1 MARRRMI
8 SNDITGSYNFQSM
21 ANNTQ
26 LLYFYFCLS
35 ADDDGFIG
43 NPYMFTNLTG
53 CGEQDLET
61 LERRGYVI
69 RFASGVLAVVHWYLH
84 NTIKKDRYNPT
95 VHKEELAQLR
105 LEDKRYVRVPQPEP
119 ERNQNGTKTE
129 PQSSQVKSSQVDS
142 NPVESNP
149 VESSP
154 VKSSPVK
161 SSPVES
167 SPVESSP
174 VESSP
179 VESSPVESNPVKSNQ
194 VESNPVESS
203 PSTSHQTDAEEK
215 KIISF
220 RDRTVKRPVFP
231 LRCYDYLSSF
241 NAICGS
247 LPPERELTE
256 GLSQA
261 LEQAE
266 RLIAPQR
273 LEEVFRMAEE
283 SDFLSGRSG
292 VWCRCSLTWILKPDN
307 LRKILSG
314 KYRNRGK
321 PKRRTLVEQFDLDE
335 IDTLDFM
342 NDGRLS
348 RRAVRESDV

>member
-21 ANNTQ
+21 EHTTQ

-43 NPYMFTNLTG
+43 NPYIYTNLTG
-53 CGEQDLET
+53 CSENDLET

-69 RFASGVLAVVHWYLH
+69 RFASGVLALVHWYIH

-95 VHKEELAQLR
+95 VHKAELAQLR
-105 LEDKRYVRVPQPEP
+105 LEDKCYVRAPQPET

-129 PQSSQVKSSQVDS
+129 PQYSQVKYSQVESSQVESSQAELS
-142 NPVESNP
+142 Q
-149 VESSP
+149 VESSQA
-154 VKSSPVK
+154 
-161 SSPVES
+161 ES
-167 SPVESSP
+167 SQAELSQAESSQA
-174 VESSP
+174 ESSQA
-179 VESSPVESNPVKSNQ
+179 ESNQ
-194 VESNPVESS
+194 VESNQNASG
-203 PSTSHQTDAEEK
+203 QTEAEQE
-215 KIISF
+215 KIIPF

-241 NAICGS
+241 NTICSS
-247 LPPERELTE
+247 LPPEGELTE

-261 LEQAE
+261 LAYAE
-266 RLIAPQR
+266 RLIAPKR
-273 LEEVFRMAEE
+273 LEEVFRMAAE

-292 VWCRCSLTWILKPDN
+292 VWRGCSLTWILKPDN
-307 LRKILSG
+307 LRKILAG

-342 NDGRLS
+342 NG
-348 RRAVRESDV
+348 A

>member
-21 ANNTQ
+21 EHTTQ

-43 NPYMFTNLTG
+43 NPYIYTNLTG
-53 CGEQDLET
+53 CSENDLET

-69 RFASGVLAVVHWYLH
+69 RFASGVLAVVHWYIH

-95 VHKEELAQLR
+95 VHKAELAQLR
-105 LEDKRYVRVPQPEP
+105 LEDKCYVRAPQPET

-129 PQSSQVKSSQVDS
+129 PQYSQVKYSQ
-142 NPVESNP
+142 
-149 VESSP
+149 VESSQAE
-154 VKSSPVK
+154 SSQAELSQVE
-161 SSPVES
+161 SGQVES
-167 SPVESSP
+167 SQA
-174 VESSP
+174 
-179 VESSPVESNPVKSNQ
+179 ESNQAELSQAKLCQVESNQ
-194 VESNPVESS
+194 VESNQNASGKTE
-203 PSTSHQTDAEEK
+203 AEQE
-215 KIISF
+215 KIIPF

-241 NAICGS
+241 NTICSS
-247 LPPERELTE
+247 LPPEGELTE

-261 LEQAE
+261 LTYAE
-266 RLIAPQR
+266 RLIAPKR
-273 LEEVFRMAEE
+273 LEEVFRMAAE

-292 VWCRCSLTWILKPDN
+292 VWRGCSLTWILKPDN

-321 PKRRTLVEQFDLDE
+321 PKRQTLVEQFDLDE

-342 NDGRLS
+342 NG
-348 RRAVRESDV
+348 A

>member
-21 ANNTQ
+21 EHTTQ

-43 NPYMFTNLTG
+43 NPYIYTNLTG
-53 CGEQDLET
+53 CSENDLET

-69 RFASGVLAVVHWYLH
+69 RFASGVLAVVHWYIH

-95 VHKEELAQLR
+95 VHKAELAQLR
-105 LEDKRYVRVPQPEP
+105 LEDKCYVRAPQPET

-129 PQSSQVKSSQVDS
+129 PQYSQVKYSQVESSQVKYSQVESSQVES
-142 NPVESNP
+142 SHVESGQAELSQ
-149 VESSP
+149 VE
-154 VKSSPVK
+154 
-161 SSPVES
+161 
-167 SPVESSP
+167 
-174 VESSP
+174 
-179 VESSPVESNPVKSNQ
+179 SNQ
-194 VESNPVESS
+194 VESSQAESNQAES
-203 PSTSHQTDAEEK
+203 NQNASGQTEAEQE
-215 KIISF
+215 KIIPF

-241 NAICGS
+241 NTICSS
-247 LPPERELTE
+247 LPPEGELTE

-261 LEQAE
+261 LTYAE
-266 RLIAPQR
+266 RLIAPKR
-273 LEEVFRMAEE
+273 LEEVFRMAAE

-292 VWCRCSLTWILKPDN
+292 VWRGCSLTWILKPDN

-321 PKRRTLVEQFDLDE
+321 PKRQTLVEQFDLDE

-342 NDGRLS
+342 NG
-348 RRAVRESDV
+348 A

>member
-21 ANNTQ
+21 EHTTQ

-43 NPYMFTNLTG
+43 NPYIYTNLTG
-53 CGEQDLET
+53 CSENDLET

-69 RFASGVLAVVHWYLH
+69 RFASGVLAVVHWYIH

-95 VHKEELAQLR
+95 VHKAELAQLR
-105 LEDKRYVRVPQPEP
+105 LEDKCYVRAPQPET

-129 PQSSQVKSSQVDS
+129 PQYSQVKYSQVESSQVESSQAELS
-142 NPVESNP
+142 QAESSQAESSQAELSQAELSQAESNQA
-149 VESSP
+149 
-154 VKSSPVK
+154 
-161 SSPVES
+161 
-167 SPVESSP
+167 
-174 VESSP
+174 
-179 VESSPVESNPVKSNQ
+179 ESNQNASG
-194 VESNPVESS
+194 
-203 PSTSHQTDAEEK
+203 QTEAEQE
-215 KIISF
+215 KIIPF

-241 NAICGS
+241 NTICSS
-247 LPPERELTE
+247 LPPEGELTE

-261 LEQAE
+261 LAHAE
-266 RLIAPQR
+266 RLIAPKR
-273 LEEVFRMAEE
+273 LEEVFRMAAE

-292 VWCRCSLTWILKPDN
+292 VWRGCSLTWILKPDN

-321 PKRRTLVEQFDLDE
+321 PKRQTLVEQFDLDE

-342 NDGRLS
+342 NG
-348 RRAVRESDV
+348 A

>member
-1 MARRRMI
+1 MI

-105 LEDKRYVRVPQPEP
+105 LEDKRYVRAPQPEP

-129 PQSSQVKSSQVDS
+129 PQSS
-142 NPVESNP
+142 
-149 VESSP
+149 P
-154 VKSSPVK
+154 VKSSPVQ
-161 SSPVES
+161 SSPVET
-167 SPVESSP
+167 SPVETSP
-174 VESSP
+174 VETSP
-179 VESSPVESNPVKSNQ
+179 VESSPVESNPVETSP
-194 VESNPVESS
+194 VESNPVESNPVES
-203 PSTSHQTDAEEK
+203 NPSASRQTDAEEK

-342 NDGRLS
+342 NDASVTLDPI
-348 RRAVRESDV
+348 RESNV

>member
-21 ANNTQ
+21 EHTTQ

-43 NPYMFTNLTG
+43 NPYIYTNLTG
-53 CGEQDLET
+53 CGENDLET

-69 RFASGVLAVVHWYLH
+69 RFASGVLAVVHWYIH

-95 VHKEELAQLR
+95 VHKAELAQLR
-105 LEDKRYVRVPQPEP
+105 LEDKCYVRAPQPET

-129 PQSSQVKSSQVDS
+129 PQYSQVKYSQVESSQVKYSQVESSQVES
-142 NPVESNP
+142 GQAESNQA
-149 VESSP
+149 
-154 VKSSPVK
+154 
-161 SSPVES
+161 
-167 SPVESSP
+167 
-174 VESSP
+174 
-179 VESSPVESNPVKSNQ
+179 ESNQNASG
-194 VESNPVESS
+194 
-203 PSTSHQTDAEEK
+203 QTEAEQE
-215 KIISF
+215 KIIPF

-241 NAICGS
+241 NTICSS
-247 LPPERELTE
+247 LPPEEELTE

-261 LEQAE
+261 LAYAE
-266 RLIAPQR
+266 RLIAPKR
-273 LEEVFRMAEE
+273 LEEVFRMAAE

-292 VWCRCSLTWILKPDN
+292 VWRGCSLTWILKPDN

-321 PKRRTLVEQFDLDE
+321 PKRQTLVEQFDLDE

-342 NDGRLS
+342 NG
-348 RRAVRESDV
+348 A

>member
-21 ANNTQ
+21 EHTTQ

-43 NPYMFTNLTG
+43 NPYIYTNLTG
-53 CGEQDLET
+53 CGENDLET
-61 LERRGYVI
+61 LERRGFVI
-69 RFASGVLAVVHWYLH
+69 RFASGVLAVVHWYIH

-95 VHKEELAQLR
+95 VHKAELAQLR
-105 LEDKRYVRVPQPEP
+105 LEDKCYVRAPQPET

-129 PQSSQVKSSQVDS
+129 PQYSQVKYSQVESSQVESSQAELS
-142 NPVESNP
+142 Q
-149 VESSP
+149 VESSQA
-154 VKSSPVK
+154 
-161 SSPVES
+161 
-167 SPVESSP
+167 
-174 VESSP
+174 
-179 VESSPVESNPVKSNQ
+179 ESNQAESNQ
-194 VESNPVESS
+194 NASG
-203 PSTSHQTDAEEK
+203 QTEAEQE
-215 KIISF
+215 KIIPF

-241 NAICGS
+241 NTICSS
-247 LPPERELTE
+247 LPPEEELTE

-261 LEQAE
+261 LTYAE
-266 RLIAPQR
+266 RLIAPKR
-273 LEEVFRMAEE
+273 LEEVFRMAAE

-292 VWCRCSLTWILKPDN
+292 VWCGCSLTWILKPDN

-321 PKRRTLVEQFDLDE
+321 PKRQTLVEQFDLDE

-342 NDGRLS
+342 NE
-348 RRAVRESDV
+348 A

>member
-21 ANNTQ
+21 EHTTQ

-43 NPYMFTNLTG
+43 NPYIYTNLTG
-53 CGEQDLET
+53 CGENDLET

-69 RFASGVLAVVHWYLH
+69 RFASGVLAVVHWYIH

-95 VHKEELAQLR
+95 VHKAELAQLR
-105 LEDKRYVRVPQPEP
+105 LEDKCYVRAPQPET

-129 PQSSQVKSSQVDS
+129 PQYSQVKYSQVESSQVESSQAELS
-142 NPVESNP
+142 Q
-149 VESSP
+149 VESSQAE
-154 VKSSPVK
+154 SSQAEL
-161 SSPVES
+161 SQVES
-167 SPVESSP
+167 SQA
-174 VESSP
+174 
-179 VESSPVESNPVKSNQ
+179 ESNQAESNQ
-194 VESNPVESS
+194 NASG
-203 PSTSHQTDAEEK
+203 QTEAEQE
-215 KIISF
+215 KIIPF

-241 NAICGS
+241 NTICSS
-247 LPPERELTE
+247 LPPEGELTE

-261 LEQAE
+261 LTYAE
-266 RLIAPQR
+266 RLIAPKR
-273 LEEVFRMAEE
+273 LEEVFRMAAE

-292 VWCRCSLTWILKPDN
+292 VWRGCSLTWILKPDN
-307 LRKILSG
+307 LRKILAG

-342 NDGRLS
+342 NE
-348 RRAVRESDV
+348 A

>member
-1 MARRRMI
+1 MEH
-8 SNDITGSYNFQSM
+8 T
-21 ANNTQ
+21 TQ

-43 NPYMFTNLTG
+43 NPYIYTNLTG
-53 CGEQDLET
+53 CSENDLET

-69 RFASGVLAVVHWYLH
+69 RFASGVLAVVHWYIH

-95 VHKEELAQLR
+95 VHKAELAQLR
-105 LEDKRYVRVPQPEP
+105 LEDKCYVRAPQPET

-129 PQSSQVKSSQVDS
+129 PQYSQVKYSQVESSQVESSQAESSQVES
-142 NPVESNP
+142 SQAESNQA
-149 VESSP
+149 
-154 VKSSPVK
+154 
-161 SSPVES
+161 
-167 SPVESSP
+167 
-174 VESSP
+174 
-179 VESSPVESNPVKSNQ
+179 ESNQNASG
-194 VESNPVESS
+194 
-203 PSTSHQTDAEEK
+203 QTEAEQE
-215 KIISF
+215 KIIPF

-241 NAICGS
+241 NTICSS
-247 LPPERELTE
+247 LPPEGELTE

-261 LEQAE
+261 LTYAE
-266 RLIAPQR
+266 RMIAPKR
-273 LEEVFRMAEE
+273 LEEVFRMAAE

-292 VWCRCSLTWILKPDN
+292 VWRGCSLTWILKPDN

-321 PKRRTLVEQFDLDE
+321 PKRQTLVEQFDLDE

-342 NDGRLS
+342 NG
-348 RRAVRESDV
+348 A

>member
-21 ANNTQ
+21 EHTTQ

-43 NPYMFTNLTG
+43 NPYIYTNLTG
-53 CGEQDLET
+53 CSENDLET

-69 RFASGVLAVVHWYLH
+69 RFASGVLAVVHWYIH

-95 VHKEELAQLR
+95 VHKAELAQLR
-105 LEDKRYVRVPQPEP
+105 LEDKCYVRAPQPET

-129 PQSSQVKSSQVDS
+129 PQYSQVKYSQVESSQVESSQAELS
-142 NPVESNP
+142 QAELS
-149 VESSP
+149 
-154 VKSSPVK
+154 
-161 SSPVES
+161 
-167 SPVESSP
+167 
-174 VESSP
+174 
-179 VESSPVESNPVKSNQ
+179 Q
-194 VESNPVESS
+194 VESNQAESNQNAS
-203 PSTSHQTDAEEK
+203 GQTEAEQE
-215 KIISF
+215 KIIPF

-241 NAICGS
+241 NTICSS
-247 LPPERELTE
+247 LPPEGELTE

-261 LEQAE
+261 LAYAE
-266 RLIAPQR
+266 RLIAPKR
-273 LEEVFRMAEE
+273 LEEVFRMAAE

-292 VWCRCSLTWILKPDN
+292 VWRGCSLTWILKPDN

-321 PKRRTLVEQFDLDE
+321 PKRQTLVEQFDLDE

-342 NDGRLS
+342 NG
-348 RRAVRESDV
+348 A

>member
-21 ANNTQ
+21 EHTTQ

-43 NPYMFTNLTG
+43 NPYIYTNLTG
-53 CGEQDLET
+53 CSENDLET

-69 RFASGVLAVVHWYLH
+69 RFASGVLAVVHWYIH

-95 VHKEELAQLR
+95 VHKAELAQLR
-105 LEDKRYVRVPQPEP
+105 LEDKCYVRAPQPET

-129 PQSSQVKSSQVDS
+129 PQYSQVKYSQVESSQVESSQAELS
-142 NPVESNP
+142 Q
-149 VESSP
+149 VESSQA
-154 VKSSPVK
+154 
-161 SSPVES
+161 
-167 SPVESSP
+167 
-174 VESSP
+174 
-179 VESSPVESNPVKSNQ
+179 ESNQAESNQ
-194 VESNPVESS
+194 NASG
-203 PSTSHQTDAEEK
+203 QTEAEQE
-215 KIISF
+215 KIIPF

-241 NAICGS
+241 NTICSS
-247 LPPERELTE
+247 LPPEEELTE

-261 LEQAE
+261 LTYAE
-266 RLIAPQR
+266 RLIAPKR
-273 LEEVFRMAEE
+273 LEEVFRMAAE

-292 VWCRCSLTWILKPDN
+292 VWRGCSLTWILKPDN

-342 NDGRLS
+342 NE
-348 RRAVRESDV
+348 A

>member
-21 ANNTQ
+21 EHTTQ

-43 NPYMFTNLTG
+43 NPYIYTNLTG
-53 CGEQDLET
+53 CSENDLET

-69 RFASGVLAVVHWYLH
+69 RFASGVLAVVHWYIH

-95 VHKEELAQLR
+95 VHKAELAQLR
-105 LEDKRYVRVPQPEP
+105 LEDKCYVRAPQPET

-129 PQSSQVKSSQVDS
+129 PQYSQVKYSQVESSQVESSQAELS
-142 NPVESNP
+142 Q
-149 VESSP
+149 VESSQA
-154 VKSSPVK
+154 
-161 SSPVES
+161 
-167 SPVESSP
+167 
-174 VESSP
+174 
-179 VESSPVESNPVKSNQ
+179 ESNQAESNQ
-194 VESNPVESS
+194 NASG
-203 PSTSHQTDAEEK
+203 QTEAEQE
-215 KIISF
+215 KIIPF

-241 NAICGS
+241 NTICSS
-247 LPPERELTE
+247 LPPEGELTE

-261 LEQAE
+261 LTYAE
-266 RLIAPQR
+266 RLIAPKR
-273 LEEVFRMAEE
+273 LEEVFRMAAE

-292 VWCRCSLTWILKPDN
+292 VWRGCSLTWILKPDN
-307 LRKILSG
+307 LRKILAG

-342 NDGRLS
+342 NG
-348 RRAVRESDV
+348 A

>member
-21 ANNTQ
+21 EHTTQ

-43 NPYMFTNLTG
+43 NPYIYTNLTG
-53 CGEQDLET
+53 CSENDLET
-61 LERRGYVI
+61 LERRGFVI
-69 RFASGVLAVVHWYLH
+69 RFASGVLAVVHWYIH

-95 VHKEELAQLR
+95 VHKAELAQLR
-105 LEDKRYVRVPQPEP
+105 LEDKCYVRAPQPET

-129 PQSSQVKSSQVDS
+129 PQYSQVKYSQVESSQVESSQAELS
-142 NPVESNP
+142 Q
-149 VESSP
+149 VESSQA
-154 VKSSPVK
+154 
-161 SSPVES
+161 ES
-167 SPVESSP
+167 SQAELSQAESSQA
-174 VESSP
+174 ESSQA
-179 VESSPVESNPVKSNQ
+179 ESNQ
-194 VESNPVESS
+194 VESNQNASG
-203 PSTSHQTDAEEK
+203 QTEAEQE
-215 KIISF
+215 KIIPF

-241 NAICGS
+241 NTICSS
-247 LPPERELTE
+247 LPPEGELTE

-261 LEQAE
+261 LAHAE
-266 RLIAPQR
+266 RLIAPKR

-292 VWCRCSLTWILKPDN
+292 VWRGCSLTWILKPDN

-321 PKRRTLVEQFDLDE
+321 PKRQTLVEQFDLDE

-342 NDGRLS
+342 NG
-348 RRAVRESDV
+348 A

>member
-21 ANNTQ
+21 EHTTQ

-43 NPYMFTNLTG
+43 NPFIYTNLTG
-53 CGEQDLET
+53 CSENDLET

-69 RFASGVLAVVHWYLH
+69 RFASGVLAVVHWYIH

-95 VHKEELAQLR
+95 VHKAELAQLR
-105 LEDKRYVRVPQPEP
+105 LEDKCYVRAPQPET

-129 PQSSQVKSSQVDS
+129 PQYSQVKYSQVESSQVESSQAELS
-142 NPVESNP
+142 Q
-149 VESSP
+149 VESSQA
-154 VKSSPVK
+154 
-161 SSPVES
+161 ES
-167 SPVESSP
+167 SQAELSQAESSQA
-174 VESSP
+174 
-179 VESSPVESNPVKSNQ
+179 ESNQAESNQ
-194 VESNPVESS
+194 NASGKTE
-203 PSTSHQTDAEEK
+203 AEQE
-215 KIISF
+215 KIIPF

-241 NAICGS
+241 NTICSS
-247 LPPERELTE
+247 LPPEGELTE

-261 LEQAE
+261 LTYAE
-266 RLIAPQR
+266 RLIAPKR
-273 LEEVFRMAEE
+273 LEEVFRMAAE

-292 VWCRCSLTWILKPDN
+292 VWRGCSLTWILKPDN

-321 PKRRTLVEQFDLDE
+321 PKRQTLVEQFDLDE

-342 NDGRLS
+342 NG
-348 RRAVRESDV
+348 A

>member
-21 ANNTQ
+21 EHTTQ

-43 NPYMFTNLTG
+43 NPYIYTNLTG
-53 CGEQDLET
+53 CSENDLET

-69 RFASGVLAVVHWYLH
+69 RFASGVLAVVHWYIH

-95 VHKEELAQLR
+95 VHKAELAQLR
-105 LEDKRYVRVPQPEP
+105 LEDKCYVRAPQPET

-129 PQSSQVKSSQVDS
+129 PQYSQVKYSQVESSQVESSQA
-142 NPVESNP
+142 ESNQA
-149 VESSP
+149 
-154 VKSSPVK
+154 
-161 SSPVES
+161 
-167 SPVESSP
+167 
-174 VESSP
+174 
-179 VESSPVESNPVKSNQ
+179 ESNQNASG
-194 VESNPVESS
+194 
-203 PSTSHQTDAEEK
+203 QTEAEQE
-215 KIISF
+215 KIIPF

-241 NAICGS
+241 NTICSS
-247 LPPERELTE
+247 LPPEGELTE

-261 LEQAE
+261 LTYAE
-266 RLIAPQR
+266 RLIAPKR
-273 LEEVFRMAEE
+273 LEEVFRMAAE

-292 VWCRCSLTWILKPDN
+292 VWRGCSLTWILKPDN

-321 PKRRTLVEQFDLDE
+321 PKRQTLVEQFDLDE

-342 NDGRLS
+342 NG
-348 RRAVRESDV
+348 A

>member
-1 MARRRMI
+1 MEH
-8 SNDITGSYNFQSM
+8 T
-21 ANNTQ
+21 TQ

-43 NPYMFTNLTG
+43 NPYIYTNLTG
-53 CGEQDLET
+53 CGENDLET

-69 RFASGVLAVVHWYLH
+69 RFASGVLAVVHWYIH

-95 VHKEELAQLR
+95 VHKAELAQLR
-105 LEDKRYVRVPQPEP
+105 LEDKCYVRAPQPET

-129 PQSSQVKSSQVDS
+129 PQYSQVKYSQVESSQVESSQAELSQVESSQAESSQAELSQAESSQAESSQV
-142 NPVESNP
+142 E
-149 VESSP
+149 
-154 VKSSPVK
+154 
-161 SSPVES
+161 
-167 SPVESSP
+167 
-174 VESSP
+174 
-179 VESSPVESNPVKSNQ
+179 SNQ
-194 VESNPVESS
+194 VESNQNASG
-203 PSTSHQTDAEEK
+203 QTEAEQE
-215 KIISF
+215 KIIPF

-241 NAICGS
+241 NTICSS
-247 LPPERELTE
+247 LPPEEELTE

-261 LEQAE
+261 LAHAE
-266 RLIAPQR
+266 RLIAPKR
-273 LEEVFRMAEE
+273 LEEVFRMAAE

-292 VWCRCSLTWILKPDN
+292 VWRGCSLTWILKPDN

-321 PKRRTLVEQFDLDE
+321 PKRQTLVEQFDLDE

-342 NDGRLS
+342 NE
-348 RRAVRESDV
+348 A

>member
-1 MARRRMI
+1 MEH
-8 SNDITGSYNFQSM
+8 T
-21 ANNTQ
+21 TQ

-43 NPYMFTNLTG
+43 NPYIYTNLTG
-53 CGEQDLET
+53 CGENDLET

-69 RFASGVLAVVHWYLH
+69 RFASGVLAVVHWYIH

-95 VHKEELAQLR
+95 VHKTELAQLR
-105 LEDKRYVRVPQPEP
+105 LEDKCYVRAPQPET

-129 PQSSQVKSSQVDS
+129 PQYSQVKYSQVESSQVESSQAELS
-142 NPVESNP
+142 QAELSQ
-149 VESSP
+149 VESSQA
-154 VKSSPVK
+154 
-161 SSPVES
+161 
-167 SPVESSP
+167 
-174 VESSP
+174 
-179 VESSPVESNPVKSNQ
+179 ESNQNASGKT
-194 VESNPVESS
+194 E
-203 PSTSHQTDAEEK
+203 AEQE
-215 KIISF
+215 KIIPF

-241 NAICGS
+241 NTICSS
-247 LPPERELTE
+247 LPPEGELTE

-261 LEQAE
+261 LAHAE
-266 RLIAPQR
+266 RLIAPKR
-273 LEEVFRMAEE
+273 LEEVFRMAAE

-292 VWCRCSLTWILKPDN
+292 VWRGCSLTWILKPDN

-321 PKRRTLVEQFDLDE
+321 PKRQTLVEQFDLDE

-342 NDGRLS
+342 NG
-348 RRAVRESDV
+348 A

>member
-21 ANNTQ
+21 EHTTQ

-43 NPYMFTNLTG
+43 NPYIYTNLTG
-53 CGEQDLET
+53 CGENDLET

-69 RFASGVLAVVHWYLH
+69 RFASGVLAVVHWYIH

-95 VHKEELAQLR
+95 VHKAELAQLR
-105 LEDKRYVRVPQPEP
+105 LEDKCYVRAPQPET

-129 PQSSQVKSSQVDS
+129 PQYSQVKYSQVESSQVESSQAELSQAESGQAESSQD
-142 NPVESNP
+142 ESNQNA
-149 VESSP
+149 SG
-154 VKSSPVK
+154 
-161 SSPVES
+161 
-167 SPVESSP
+167 
-174 VESSP
+174 
-179 VESSPVESNPVKSNQ
+179 
-194 VESNPVESS
+194 
-203 PSTSHQTDAEEK
+203 QTEAEQE
-215 KIISF
+215 KIIPF

-241 NAICGS
+241 NTICSS
-247 LPPERELTE
+247 LPPEEELTE

-261 LEQAE
+261 LAHAE
-266 RLIAPQR
+266 RLIAPKR
-273 LEEVFRMAEE
+273 LEEVFRMAAE

-292 VWCRCSLTWILKPDN
+292 VWRGCSLTWILKPDN

-321 PKRRTLVEQFDLDE
+321 PKRQTLVEQFDLDE

-342 NDGRLS
+342 NG
-348 RRAVRESDV
+348 A

>member
-21 ANNTQ
+21 EHTTQ

-43 NPYMFTNLTG
+43 NPYIYTNLTG
-53 CGEQDLET
+53 CSENDLET

-69 RFASGVLAVVHWYLH
+69 RFASGVLAVVHWYIH

-95 VHKEELAQLR
+95 VHKAELAQLR
-105 LEDKRYVRVPQPEP
+105 LEDKCYVRAPQPET

-129 PQSSQVKSSQVDS
+129 PQYSQVKYSQVESSQAESSQAELSQAELSQVESSQAESSQV
-142 NPVESNP
+142 E
-149 VESSP
+149 
-154 VKSSPVK
+154 
-161 SSPVES
+161 
-167 SPVESSP
+167 
-174 VESSP
+174 
-179 VESSPVESNPVKSNQ
+179 SNQ
-194 VESNPVESS
+194 VESNQNASGKTE
-203 PSTSHQTDAEEK
+203 AEQE
-215 KIISF
+215 KIIPF

-241 NAICGS
+241 NTICSS
-247 LPPERELTE
+247 LLPEEELTE

-261 LEQAE
+261 LTYAE
-266 RLIAPQR
+266 RLIAPKR
-273 LEEVFRMAEE
+273 LEEVFRMAAE

-292 VWCRCSLTWILKPDN
+292 VWRGCSLTWILKPDN
-307 LRKILSG
+307 LRKILAG

-321 PKRRTLVEQFDLDE
+321 PKRQTLVEQFDLDE

-342 NDGRLS
+342 NG
-348 RRAVRESDV
+348 A

>member
-21 ANNTQ
+21 EHTTQ

-43 NPYMFTNLTG
+43 NPYIYTNLTG
-53 CGEQDLET
+53 CGENDLET

-69 RFASGVLAVVHWYLH
+69 RFASGVLAVVHWYIH

-95 VHKEELAQLR
+95 VHKAELAQLR
-105 LEDKRYVRVPQPEP
+105 LEDKCYVRAPQPET

-129 PQSSQVKSSQVDS
+129 PQYSQVKYSQVESSQVESSQAELS
-142 NPVESNP
+142 Q
-149 VESSP
+149 VESSQA
-154 VKSSPVK
+154 
-161 SSPVES
+161 
-167 SPVESSP
+167 
-174 VESSP
+174 
-179 VESSPVESNPVKSNQ
+179 ESNQAESNQ
-194 VESNPVESS
+194 NASG
-203 PSTSHQTDAEEK
+203 QTEAEQE
-215 KIISF
+215 KIIPF

-241 NAICGS
+241 NTICSS
-247 LPPERELTE
+247 LPPEGELTE

-261 LEQAE
+261 LTYAE
-266 RLIAPQR
+266 RLIAPKR
-273 LEEVFRMAEE
+273 LEEVFRMAAE

-292 VWCRCSLTWILKPDN
+292 VWRGCSLTWILKPDN
-307 LRKILSG
+307 LRKILAG

-342 NDGRLS
+342 NG
-348 RRAVRESDV
+348 A

>member
-21 ANNTQ
+21 EHTTQ

-43 NPYMFTNLTG
+43 NPYIYTNLTG
-53 CGEQDLET
+53 CSENDLET

-69 RFASGVLAVVHWYLH
+69 RFASGVLAVVHWYIH

-95 VHKEELAQLR
+95 VHKAELAQLR
-105 LEDKRYVRVPQPEP
+105 LEDKCYVRAPQPET

-129 PQSSQVKSSQVDS
+129 PQYSQVKYSQVESSQVESSQAELS
-142 NPVESNP
+142 Q
-149 VESSP
+149 VESSQAE
-154 VKSSPVK
+154 SSQAEL
-161 SSPVES
+161 SQAELSQVES
-167 SPVESSP
+167 SQA
-174 VESSP
+174 
-179 VESSPVESNPVKSNQ
+179 ESNQAESNQ
-194 VESNPVESS
+194 NASG
-203 PSTSHQTDAEEK
+203 QTEAEQE
-215 KIISF
+215 KIIPF

-241 NAICGS
+241 NTICSS
-247 LPPERELTE
+247 LPPEGELTE

-261 LEQAE
+261 LTYAE
-266 RLIAPQR
+266 RLIAPKR
-273 LEEVFRMAEE
+273 LEEVFRMAAE

-292 VWCRCSLTWILKPDN
+292 VWRGCSLTWILKPDN

-321 PKRRTLVEQFDLDE
+321 PKRQTLVEQFDLDE

-342 NDGRLS
+342 NG
-348 RRAVRESDV
+348 A

>member
-21 ANNTQ
+21 EHTTQ

-43 NPYMFTNLTG
+43 NPYIYTNLTG
-53 CGEQDLET
+53 CSENDLET

-69 RFASGVLAVVHWYLH
+69 RFASGVLAVVHWYIH

-95 VHKEELAQLR
+95 VHKAELAQLR
-105 LEDKRYVRVPQPEP
+105 LEDKCYVRAPQPET

-129 PQSSQVKSSQVDS
+129 PQYSQVKYSQVESSQVESSQV
-142 NPVESNP
+142 
-149 VESSP
+149 ESSQAEL
-154 VKSSPVK
+154 SQAELSQA
-161 SSPVES
+161 ES
-167 SPVESSP
+167 SQVE
-174 VESSP
+174 
-179 VESSPVESNPVKSNQ
+179 SNQ
-194 VESNPVESS
+194 VESNQNASG
-203 PSTSHQTDAEEK
+203 QTEAEQE
-215 KIISF
+215 KIIPF

-241 NAICGS
+241 NTICSS
-247 LPPERELTE
+247 LPPEGELTE

-261 LEQAE
+261 LAYAE
-266 RLIAPQR
+266 RLIAPKR
-273 LEEVFRMAEE
+273 LEEVFRMAAE

-292 VWCRCSLTWILKPDN
+292 VWRGCSLTWILKPDN
-307 LRKILSG
+307 LRKILAG

-342 NDGRLS
+342 NE
-348 RRAVRESDV
+348 A

>member
-21 ANNTQ
+21 EHTTQ

-43 NPYMFTNLTG
+43 NPYIYTNLTG
-53 CGEQDLET
+53 CSENDLET

-69 RFASGVLAVVHWYLH
+69 RFASGVLAVVHWYIH

-95 VHKEELAQLR
+95 VHKAELAQLR
-105 LEDKRYVRVPQPEP
+105 LEDKCYVRAPQPET

-129 PQSSQVKSSQVDS
+129 PQYSQVKYSQVESSQVESSQAELSQVESSQAESSQV
-142 NPVESNP
+142 E
-149 VESSP
+149 
-154 VKSSPVK
+154 
-161 SSPVES
+161 
-167 SPVESSP
+167 
-174 VESSP
+174 
-179 VESSPVESNPVKSNQ
+179 SNQ
-194 VESNPVESS
+194 VESNQNASG
-203 PSTSHQTDAEEK
+203 QTEAEQE
-215 KIISF
+215 KIIPF
-220 RDRTVKRPVFP
+220 RDKTVKRPVFP

-241 NAICGS
+241 NTICSS
-247 LPPERELTE
+247 LPPEEELTE

-261 LEQAE
+261 LTYAE
-266 RLIAPQR
+266 RLIAPKR
-273 LEEVFRMAEE
+273 LEEVFRMAAE

-292 VWCRCSLTWILKPDN
+292 VWRGCSLTWILKPDN

-321 PKRRTLVEQFDLDE
+321 PKRQTLVEQFDLDE

-342 NDGRLS
+342 NG
-348 RRAVRESDV
+348 A

>member
-1 MARRRMI
+1 MEH
-8 SNDITGSYNFQSM
+8 T
-21 ANNTQ
+21 TQ

-43 NPYMFTNLTG
+43 NPYIYTNLTG
-53 CGEQDLET
+53 CGENDLET

-69 RFASGVLAVVHWYLH
+69 RFASGVLAVVHWYIH

-95 VHKEELAQLR
+95 VHKAELAQLR
-105 LEDKRYVRVPQPEP
+105 LEDKCYVRAPQPET

-129 PQSSQVKSSQVDS
+129 PQYSQVKYSQVESSQVESSQAELS
-142 NPVESNP
+142 Q
-149 VESSP
+149 VESSQA
-154 VKSSPVK
+154 
-161 SSPVES
+161 
-167 SPVESSP
+167 
-174 VESSP
+174 
-179 VESSPVESNPVKSNQ
+179 ESNQAESNQ
-194 VESNPVESS
+194 NASG
-203 PSTSHQTDAEEK
+203 QTEAEQE
-215 KIISF
+215 KIIPF

-241 NAICGS
+241 NTICSS
-247 LPPERELTE
+247 LPPEEELTE

-261 LEQAE
+261 LTYAE
-266 RLIAPQR
+266 RLIAPKR
-273 LEEVFRMAEE
+273 LEEVFRMAAE

-292 VWCRCSLTWILKPDN
+292 VWRGCSLTWILKPDN

-321 PKRRTLVEQFDLDE
+321 PKRQTLVEQFDLDE

-342 NDGRLS
+342 NG
-348 RRAVRESDV
+348 A

>member
-21 ANNTQ
+21 EHTTQ

-43 NPYMFTNLTG
+43 NPYIYTNLTG
-53 CGEQDLET
+53 CSENDLET

-69 RFASGVLAVVHWYLH
+69 RFASGVLAVVHWYIH

-95 VHKEELAQLR
+95 VHKAELAQLR
-105 LEDKRYVRVPQPEP
+105 LEDKCYVRAPQPET

-129 PQSSQVKSSQVDS
+129 PQYSQVKYSQVESSQVELSQAESSQAESSQV
-142 NPVESNP
+142 E
-149 VESSP
+149 
-154 VKSSPVK
+154 
-161 SSPVES
+161 
-167 SPVESSP
+167 
-174 VESSP
+174 
-179 VESSPVESNPVKSNQ
+179 SNQ
-194 VESNPVESS
+194 VELSQAELSQVESS
-203 PSTSHQTDAEEK
+203 QAESNQAESNQNASGQTEAEQE
-215 KIISF
+215 KIIPF

-241 NAICGS
+241 NTICSS
-247 LPPERELTE
+247 LPPEEELTE

-261 LEQAE
+261 LAHAE
-266 RLIAPQR
+266 RLIAPKR
-273 LEEVFRMAEE
+273 LEEVFRMAAE

-292 VWCRCSLTWILKPDN
+292 VWRGCSLTWILKPDN
-307 LRKILSG
+307 LRKILAG

-342 NDGRLS
+342 NE
-348 RRAVRESDV
+348 A

>member
-21 ANNTQ
+21 EHTTQ

-43 NPYMFTNLTG
+43 NPYIYTNLTG
-53 CGEQDLET
+53 CGENDLET

-69 RFASGVLAVVHWYLH
+69 RFASGVLAVVHWYIH

-95 VHKEELAQLR
+95 VHKAELAQLR
-105 LEDKRYVRVPQPEP
+105 LEDKCYVRAPQPET

-129 PQSSQVKSSQVDS
+129 PQYSQVKYSQVESSQVESSQAELSQVESSQAESSQAELSQAELSQVESSQAESSQV
-142 NPVESNP
+142 E
-149 VESSP
+149 
-154 VKSSPVK
+154 
-161 SSPVES
+161 
-167 SPVESSP
+167 
-174 VESSP
+174 
-179 VESSPVESNPVKSNQ
+179 SNQ
-194 VESNPVESS
+194 VESNQNASG
-203 PSTSHQTDAEEK
+203 QTEAEQE
-215 KIISF
+215 KIIPF

-241 NAICGS
+241 NTICSS
-247 LPPERELTE
+247 LPPEEELTE

-261 LEQAE
+261 LAYAE
-266 RLIAPQR
+266 RLIAPKR
-273 LEEVFRMAEE
+273 LEEVFRMAAE

-292 VWCRCSLTWILKPDN
+292 VWRGCSLTWILKPDN

-321 PKRRTLVEQFDLDE
+321 PKRQTLVEQFDLDE

-342 NDGRLS
+342 NG
-348 RRAVRESDV
+348 A

>member
-21 ANNTQ
+21 EHTTQ

-43 NPYMFTNLTG
+43 NPYIYTNLTG
-53 CGEQDLET
+53 CGENDLET

-69 RFASGVLAVVHWYLH
+69 RFASGVLAVVHWYIH

-95 VHKEELAQLR
+95 VHKAELAQLR
-105 LEDKRYVRVPQPEP
+105 LEDKCYVRAPQPET

-129 PQSSQVKSSQVDS
+129 PQYSQVKYSQVESSQVESSQA
-142 NPVESNP
+142 ESNQA
-149 VESSP
+149 
-154 VKSSPVK
+154 
-161 SSPVES
+161 
-167 SPVESSP
+167 
-174 VESSP
+174 
-179 VESSPVESNPVKSNQ
+179 ESNQNASG
-194 VESNPVESS
+194 
-203 PSTSHQTDAEEK
+203 QTEAEQE
-215 KIISF
+215 KIIPF

-241 NAICGS
+241 NTICSS
-247 LPPERELTE
+247 LPPEGELTE

-261 LEQAE
+261 LAHAE
-266 RLIAPQR
+266 RLIAPKR
-273 LEEVFRMAEE
+273 LEEVFRMAAE

-292 VWCRCSLTWILKPDN
+292 VWRGCSLTWILKPDN

-321 PKRRTLVEQFDLDE
+321 PKRQTLVEQFDLDE

-342 NDGRLS
+342 NG
-348 RRAVRESDV
+348 A

>member
-21 ANNTQ
+21 EHTTQ

-43 NPYMFTNLTG
+43 NPYIYTNLTG
-53 CGEQDLET
+53 CGENDLET

-69 RFASGVLAVVHWYLH
+69 RFASGVLAVVHWYIH

-95 VHKEELAQLR
+95 VHKAELAQLR
-105 LEDKRYVRVPQPEP
+105 LEDKCYVRAPQPET

-129 PQSSQVKSSQVDS
+129 PQYSQVKYSQVESSQVESSQV
-142 NPVESNP
+142 ESSQAELSQ
-149 VESSP
+149 VESSQA
-154 VKSSPVK
+154 
-161 SSPVES
+161 ES
-167 SPVESSP
+167 SQAELSQAESSQA
-174 VESSP
+174 ESSQ
-179 VESSPVESNPVKSNQ
+179 VESNQ
-194 VESNPVESS
+194 VESNQNASG
-203 PSTSHQTDAEEK
+203 QTEAEQE
-215 KIISF
+215 KIIPF

-241 NAICGS
+241 NTICSS
-247 LPPERELTE
+247 LPPEGELTE

-261 LEQAE
+261 LAHAE
-266 RLIAPQR
+266 RLIAPKR
-273 LEEVFRMAEE
+273 LEEVFRMAAE

-292 VWCRCSLTWILKPDN
+292 VWRGCSLTWILKPDN
-307 LRKILSG
+307 LRKILAG

-321 PKRRTLVEQFDLDE
+321 PKRQTLVEQFDLDE

-342 NDGRLS
+342 NG
-348 RRAVRESDV
+348 A

>member
-21 ANNTQ
+21 EHTTQ

-43 NPYMFTNLTG
+43 NPYIYTNLTG
-53 CGEQDLET
+53 CSENDLET

-69 RFASGVLAVVHWYLH
+69 RFASGVLAVVHWYIH

-95 VHKEELAQLR
+95 VHKAELAQLR
-105 LEDKRYVRVPQPEP
+105 LEDKCYVRAPQPET

-129 PQSSQVKSSQVDS
+129 PQYSQVKYSQVESSQVESSQAELSQAELSQAESSQAESSQV
-142 NPVESNP
+142 E
-149 VESSP
+149 
-154 VKSSPVK
+154 
-161 SSPVES
+161 
-167 SPVESSP
+167 
-174 VESSP
+174 
-179 VESSPVESNPVKSNQ
+179 SNQ
-194 VESNPVESS
+194 VESNQNASGKTE
-203 PSTSHQTDAEEK
+203 AEQE
-215 KIISF
+215 KIIPF

-241 NAICGS
+241 NTICSS
-247 LPPERELTE
+247 LPPEGELTE

-261 LEQAE
+261 LTHAE
-266 RLIAPQR
+266 RLIAPKR
-273 LEEVFRMAEE
+273 LEEVFRMAAE

-292 VWCRCSLTWILKPDN
+292 VWRGCSLTWILKPDN
-307 LRKILSG
+307 LRKILAG

-321 PKRRTLVEQFDLDE
+321 PKRQTLVEQFDLDE

-342 NDGRLS
+342 NG
-348 RRAVRESDV
+348 A

>member
-21 ANNTQ
+21 EHTTQ

-43 NPYMFTNLTG
+43 NPYIYTNLTG
-53 CGEQDLET
+53 CSENDLET

-69 RFASGVLAVVHWYLH
+69 RFASGVLAVVHWYIH

-95 VHKEELAQLR
+95 VHKAELAQLR
-105 LEDKRYVRVPQPEP
+105 LEDKCYVRAPQPET

-129 PQSSQVKSSQVDS
+129 PQYSQVKYSQVESSQVESSQAELSQAESSQV
-142 NPVESNP
+142 E
-149 VESSP
+149 
-154 VKSSPVK
+154 
-161 SSPVES
+161 
-167 SPVESSP
+167 
-174 VESSP
+174 
-179 VESSPVESNPVKSNQ
+179 SNQ
-194 VESNPVESS
+194 VESNQNASG
-203 PSTSHQTDAEEK
+203 QTEAEQE
-215 KIISF
+215 KIIPF

-241 NAICGS
+241 NTICSS
-247 LPPERELTE
+247 LPPEEELTE

-261 LEQAE
+261 LTYAE
-266 RLIAPQR
+266 RLIAPKR
-273 LEEVFRMAEE
+273 LEEVFRMAAE

-292 VWCRCSLTWILKPDN
+292 VWRGCSLTWILKPDN

-321 PKRRTLVEQFDLDE
+321 PKRQTLVEQFDLDE

-342 NDGRLS
+342 NG
-348 RRAVRESDV
+348 A

>member
-21 ANNTQ
+21 EHTTQ

-43 NPYMFTNLTG
+43 NPYIYTNLTG
-53 CGEQDLET
+53 CGENDLET

-69 RFASGVLAVVHWYLH
+69 RFASGVLAVVHWYIH

-95 VHKEELAQLR
+95 VHKAELAQLR
-105 LEDKRYVRVPQPEP
+105 LEDKCYVRAPQPET

-129 PQSSQVKSSQVDS
+129 PQYSQVKYSQVESSQVESSQVES
-142 NPVESNP
+142 GQVE
-149 VESSP
+149 
-154 VKSSPVK
+154 
-161 SSPVES
+161 
-167 SPVESSP
+167 
-174 VESSP
+174 
-179 VESSPVESNPVKSNQ
+179 SNQ
-194 VESNPVESS
+194 VESNQVESS
-203 PSTSHQTDAEEK
+203 QAESNQNASGKTEAEQE
-215 KIISF
+215 KIIPF

-241 NAICGS
+241 NTICSS
-247 LPPERELTE
+247 LPPEGELTE

-261 LEQAE
+261 LAHAE
-266 RLIAPQR
+266 RLIAPKR

-292 VWCRCSLTWILKPDN
+292 VWRGCSLTWILKPDN
-307 LRKILSG
+307 LRKILAG

-342 NDGRLS
+342 NE
-348 RRAVRESDV
+348 A

>member
-21 ANNTQ
+21 EHTTQ

-43 NPYMFTNLTG
+43 NPYIYTNLTG
-53 CGEQDLET
+53 CGENDLET

-69 RFASGVLAVVHWYLH
+69 RFASGVLAVVHWYIH

-95 VHKEELAQLR
+95 VHKAELAQLR
-105 LEDKRYVRVPQPEP
+105 LEDKCYVRAPQPET

-129 PQSSQVKSSQVDS
+129 PQYSQVKYSQVESSQVKARQIESSQA
-142 NPVESNP
+142 E
-149 VESSP
+149 
-154 VKSSPVK
+154 
-161 SSPVES
+161 
-167 SPVESSP
+167 
-174 VESSP
+174 
-179 VESSPVESNPVKSNQ
+179 SNQ
-194 VESNPVESS
+194 VESSQAESSQAELSQAELSQVESGQAES
-203 PSTSHQTDAEEK
+203 SQDESNQNASGQTEAEQE
-215 KIISF
+215 KIIPF

-241 NAICGS
+241 NTICSS
-247 LPPERELTE
+247 LPPEEELTE

-261 LEQAE
+261 LAHAE
-266 RLIAPQR
+266 RLIAPKR

-292 VWCRCSLTWILKPDN
+292 VWRGCSLTWILKPDN

-321 PKRRTLVEQFDLDE
+321 PKRQTLVEQFDLDE

-342 NDGRLS
+342 NG
-348 RRAVRESDV
+348 A

>member
-21 ANNTQ
+21 EHTTQ

-43 NPYMFTNLTG
+43 NPYIYTNLTG
-53 CGEQDLET
+53 CSENDLET

-69 RFASGVLAVVHWYLH
+69 RFASGVLAVVHWYIH

-95 VHKEELAQLR
+95 VHKAELAQLR
-105 LEDKRYVRVPQPEP
+105 LEDKCYVRAPQPET

-129 PQSSQVKSSQVDS
+129 PQYSQVKYSQVKSSQVKTRQI
-142 NPVESNP
+142 E
-149 VESSP
+149 
-154 VKSSPVK
+154 
-161 SSPVES
+161 
-167 SPVESSP
+167 
-174 VESSP
+174 
-179 VESSPVESNPVKSNQ
+179 SNQ
-194 VESNPVESS
+194 VESRQIESSQAESGQAESGQVESS
-203 PSTSHQTDAEEK
+203 QVESNQNASGQTEAEQE
-215 KIISF
+215 KIIPF

-241 NAICGS
+241 NTICSS
-247 LPPERELTE
+247 LPPEEELTE

-261 LEQAE
+261 LTYAE
-266 RLIAPQR
+266 RLIAPKR
-273 LEEVFRMAEE
+273 LEEVFRMAAE

-292 VWCRCSLTWILKPDN
+292 VWRGCSLTWILKPDN

-321 PKRRTLVEQFDLDE
+321 PKRQTLVEQFDLDE

-342 NDGRLS
+342 NG
-348 RRAVRESDV
+348 A